1 MSTNVQAMHEVARQV
16 ALSRW
21 RGSGADSHRRPE
33 SAHAGVARATP
44 DSAPRGRKDRHSK
57 END

>member
-1 MSTNVQAMHEVARQV
+1 MSTNVQAMHEIARQV

-33 SAHAGVARATP
+33 SARTGVTRAAP
-44 DSAPRGRKDRHSK
+44 DSAPRGRKDRGN